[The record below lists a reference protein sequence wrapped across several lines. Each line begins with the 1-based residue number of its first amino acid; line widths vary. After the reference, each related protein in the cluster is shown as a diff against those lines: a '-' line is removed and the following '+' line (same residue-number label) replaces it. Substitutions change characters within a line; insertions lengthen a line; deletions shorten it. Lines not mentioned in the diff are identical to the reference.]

1 MFNPFRHPM
10 LSLGEDDEPRFP
22 IGIGSSQ
29 YSNGGPPHGMLMIRS
44 NGGPP
49 HGMVMIRSR
58 EYKCHRGHNHNDQGE
73 VEHCNRMSM
82 MTLLASKPNRCHQ
95 GHEHANSREVTACN
109 KLEEKI
115 QRMRTESS
123 ASELRF
129 RQTITDRDGR
139 TIQNEIEYRGNPERL
154 RGLFGR
160 NPALG
165 QSGGSAMSLSNY
177 PFN

>member
-1 MFNPFRHPM
+1 M

-82 MTLLASKPNRCHQ
+82 MTLLASKPYRCHQ

>member
-10 LSLGEDDEPRFP
+10 LSLGEDDEPSFP

-29 YSNGGPPHGMLMIRS
+29 YNGGPPHGILMIGS
-44 NGGPP
+44 NGGPT
-49 HGMVMIRSR
+49 HGMLMIRSR

-95 GHEHANSREVTACN
+95 GHEHANSREVTECN
-109 KLEEKI
+109 ELEEKI

-154 RGLFGR
+154 RGLFGDESV
-160 NPALG
+160 
-165 QSGGSAMSLSNY
+165 QLSIQLVLATKCKC
-177 PFN
+177 

>member
-10 LSLGEDDEPRFP
+10 LSLGEDDEPSFP

-29 YSNGGPPHGMLMIRS
+29 YSNGGPPHGILMIGSS
-44 NGGPP
+44 NGGPT
-49 HGMVMIRSR
+49 HGMLMIRSR

-95 GHEHANSREVTACN
+95 GHEHANSREVTECN
-109 KLEEKI
+109 ELEEKI

-129 RQTITDRDGR
+129 RQTITDIDGR

-154 RGLFGR
+154 RGLFGN

-165 QSGGSAMSLSNY
+165 QSGGMSLSNF

>member
-82 MTLLASKPNRCHQ
+82 MTLLASKPYRCHQ
-95 GHEHANSREVTACN
+95 GHEHANSREVKACN

>member
-10 LSLGEDDEPRFP
+10 LSLGEDDEPSFP

-29 YSNGGPPHGMLMIRS
+29 YSNGGPPHGILMIGSS
-44 NGGPP
+44 NGGPT
-49 HGMVMIRSR
+49 HGMLMIRSR

-95 GHEHANSREVTACN
+95 GHEHANSREVTECN
-109 KLEEKI
+109 ELEEN
-115 QRMRTESS
+115 
-123 ASELRF
+123 
-129 RQTITDRDGR
+129 DRDGR

-154 RGLFGR
+154 RGLFGN

-165 QSGGSAMSLSNY
+165 QSGGMSLSNF

>member
-1 MFNPFRHPM
+1 M